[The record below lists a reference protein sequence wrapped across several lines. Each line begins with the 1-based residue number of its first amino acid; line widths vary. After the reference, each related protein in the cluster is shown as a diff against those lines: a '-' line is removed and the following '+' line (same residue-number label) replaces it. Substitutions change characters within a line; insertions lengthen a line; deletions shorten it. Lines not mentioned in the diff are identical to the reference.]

1 MDILILSPTPTSPR
15 DYGNRVRIHKVAL
28 ELKERGHNVDFL
40 LYPAEADWRG
50 SFPQSAWREMSETW
64 RNLWIVPPTRPLHS
78 SSIGLDHEIDEWWD
92 PAIGSFLEWIFSRK
106 NYDILWVNYSWLS
119 KGLEYAPGHCLKVL
133 DTHDIVSGRRQM
145 LASVGIGP
153 EFFHTL
159 EVEEAKALNRADLA
173 LAIKPEEVSHFGRI
187 SKTEVVVLGHAENFR
202 GPLPELPKRPLL
214 IFGIFGAK
222 NRLNVANILDF
233 LSKAEAVF
241 LNFLCPLE
249 VHIFG
254 SVCDLLPNLDHYSFV
269 RLRGWVVHQSEFYE
283 SVDVVIIP
291 MSASSGLKIKAAEAL
306 SYGKPI
312 ISHQHAFEGL
322 PVRHPY
328 HSLPSMEALAHA
340 AIQICFDDDLRKS
353 LTLKT
358 EMANSASLAQFAI
371 GMDEILSRRLKVI
384 PKAIHVILANE
395 ELNENDIAALSTL
408 PTYLSNK
415 TNVGVVIIGAS
426 RIQRCVF
433 LAQLGGMYIK
443 FADSIIDFQS
453 SKFEA
458 WLELANLISS
468 NSAEILE
475 ILDRPR
481 IVAILD
487 MRLSSGFEPISLSAK
502 QVDHMIVVTESPM
515 VGLAGLNISPECP
528 RVKTVTI
535 PRVFWKNAV
544 GSSWVSLPSVDF
556 CGLSALPRM
565 QASFDEAYSD
575 AGWVKLWRLLP
586 SFDIEV

>member
-15 DYGNRVRIHKVAL
+15 DYGNRVRIHNVAL
-28 ELKERGHNVDFL
+28 DLKERGHSVDFL
-40 LYPAEADWRG
+40 FYPAEDDWRS

-64 RNLWIVPPTRPLHS
+64 RNLWIVPPTRSLHS
-78 SSIGLDHEIDEWWD
+78 FSIGLDHEIDEWWD
-92 PAIGSFLEWIFSRK
+92 PAIGSFLEWIFSTK
-106 NYDILWVNYSWLS
+106 KYDIFWVNYSWLS
-119 KGLEYAPGHCLKVL
+119 KGLDYAPSHCLKVL

-145 LASVGIGP
+145 LASVGIAP
-153 EFFHTL
+153 EFFHTA
-159 EVEEAKALNRADLA
+159 EDEEAKALNRADLA
-173 LAIKPEEVSHFGRI
+173 LAIKPEEAPHFGRI

-214 IFGIFGAK
+214 LFGIFAAR
-222 NRLNVANILDF
+222 NNLNVSNILDF

-254 SVCDLLPNLDHYSFV
+254 SVCDLLPSLDHYSFV
-269 RLRGWVVHQSEFYE
+269 RLRGRVVHQSEFYE

-306 SYGKPI
+306 SYGKPL

-322 PVRHPY
+322 PARHPY

-340 AIQICFDDDLRKS
+340 AIQICFDDDLRKA
-353 LTLKT
+353 LALKT
-358 EMANSASLAQFAI
+358 EMANSASLARFAF
-371 GMDEILSRRLKVI
+371 GMDEILSRRLKVL

-395 ELNENDIAALSTL
+395 ELKENDIAALSTL
-408 PTYLSNK
+408 PIYLSNK
-415 TNVGVVIIGAS
+415 IDVGVVIIGAN
-426 RIQRCVF
+426 RTQRAIF
-433 LAQLGGMYIK
+433 MAQLGSMYIK
-443 FADSIIDFQS
+443 FVEHLIDFQS
-453 SKFEA
+453 LKFAA
-458 WLELANLISS
+458 WLEMANLISS
-468 NSAEILE
+468 NSTEIIEFLN
-475 ILDRPR
+475 RPR

-487 MRLSSGFEPISLSAK
+487 MRLFSGFAPISLSAN

-515 VGLAGLNISPECP
+515 VGLPGLKISPECP
-528 RVKTVTI
+528 RVTTVTI

-544 GSSWVSLPSVDF
+544 GSRWVSLPSVDF
-556 CGLSALPRM
+556 SGLSALPRM
-565 QASFDEAYSD
+565 QASFDEACSD

-586 SFDIEV
+586 YFDVEV